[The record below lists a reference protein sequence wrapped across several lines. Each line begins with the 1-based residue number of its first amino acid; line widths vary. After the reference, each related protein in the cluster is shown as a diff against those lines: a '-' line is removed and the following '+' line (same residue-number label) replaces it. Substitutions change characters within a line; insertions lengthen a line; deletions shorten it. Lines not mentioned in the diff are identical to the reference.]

1 MELMEFP
8 TGIVLDCVF
17 AQIELYFDS
26 KVLELINSENVSSC
40 IYWCDIAEPSQCF
53 EIQRV

>member
-53 EIQRV
+53 EILRV